1 MSYVAPNMNKPI
13 ASKEGMTLDQ
23 MRKWIL
29 AVTRTQLF
37 SGSGSPEGV
46 VEAINNAQYIDVDT
60 DLLYYKRDPDINGN
74 TAMGWRQ
81 VL

>member
-1 MSYVAPNMNKPI
+1 MSYVSPNMNKPI
-13 ASKEGMTLDQ
+13 VSKEGDALDQ
-23 MRKWIL
+23 LRKWIL

-46 VEAINNAQYIDVDT
+46 IEAISNAQYVDIDT
-60 DLLYYKRDPDINGN
+60 DILYYKRDSDIDGD

-81 VL
+81 VV